1 MKYCNAKEINVLVSA
16 LVGEG
21 WSFRRGGRHG
31 KLRPPQGARMLTVPT
46 SPSDH
51 RAWLNFRRDV
61 RQAQKLDGATAI
73 SVPIRSVRSWWL
85 GV

>member
-1 MKYCNAKEINVLVSA
+1 MKYCKAKEINVLVTA

-31 KLRPPQGARMLTVPT
+31 RLKPPQGERTLTVPK

-61 RQAQKLDGATAI
+61 RHAQQLM
-73 SVPIRSVRSWWL
+73 
-85 GV
+85 